1 MDRYRQVFENNRRW
15 VERMRAE
22 DPAYFEKLS
31 AGQHPEFLYIGCSDS
46 RVPANQIMGCH
57 PGQVFVH
64 RNIANLV
71 VNTDLNA
78 HSVIE
83 YAVDHLKVDHIVV
96 CGHYGCGGVK
106 AAMTQAD
113 LGLLNPWLRE
123 IRDVYRLHAA
133 ELDAIPDED
142 ARYRHLIELNV
153 REQCVQVLK
162 TAVVQKNYL
171 KRGYPKVH
179 GWVFDL
185 ADGLIKDLDVPFE
198 QILEDIRAIYR
209 LEV

>member
-15 VERMRAE
+15 VERMRAD

-31 AGQHPEFLYIGCSDS
+31 AGQKPEFLYIGCSDS
-46 RVPANQIMGCH
+46 RVPANQIMGLT
-57 PGQVFVH
+57 PGDVFVH
-64 RNIANLV
+64 RNVANLV

-83 YAVDHLKVDHIVV
+83 YAVDHLKVDHIIV

-162 TAVVQKNYL
+162 TAVVQKNFL

-185 ADGLIKDLDVPFE
+185 ADGLIKDLEVPFE